1 VDWQYCRLLDSD
13 VRALDV
19 DDGGVWF
26 VRWVTDHMLMFMT
39 SDRVTEYVWA
49 SYVVMQLSDIMDE
62 IQQMTVE
69 IDIIIS
75 RNGQKEFEAT
85 RFNDMLTL
93 LEDLFGLTQ
102 ESLQRAGNSHVG
114 IEELL
119 NIARETDIIP
129 CEMISTFA

>member
-1 VDWQYCRLLDSD
+1 
-13 VRALDV
+13 
-19 DDGGVWF
+19 
-26 VRWVTDHMLMFMT
+26 MLMFMT

-102 ESLQRAGNSHVG
+102 ESLQRAGNSQHCPRDRHHPMRNDFN
-114 IEELL
+114 L
-119 NIARETDIIP
+119 RMT
-129 CEMISTFA
+129 

>member
-1 VDWQYCRLLDSD
+1 
-13 VRALDV
+13 
-19 DDGGVWF
+19 
-26 VRWVTDHMLMFMT
+26 MLMFMT